1 MLSPPHHKALR
12 SAFSKEAPCKNHFG
26 RIKKTPISFSRK
38 LGPAKQHQTIQ
49 EISISLFKAA
59 LRTQCFLSRLAG

>member
-1 MLSPPHHKALR
+1 VHKALR

-38 LGPAKQHQTIQ
+38 LGPAEQRQTIGKM
-49 EISISLFKAA
+49 SRSLFKAG
-59 LRTQCFLSRLAG
+59 LRTQCFLSRPVG